1 MSLSLVSGTERCP
14 QKGVVKQ
21 VATKLVQA
29 LSEKG
34 LALLVNHGIPDC
46 KVYIHIH
53 IRRAHVKK
61 TATAQKRTFGLRA
74 CGLAS
79 LEERKEERERE
90 RGYRCAAAME
100 E

>member
-1 MSLSLVSGTERCP
+1 MEGILGYSKRMALTRNFSIRFSGTERCP

-46 KVYIHIH
+46 KVHTIYYNTRIARYAGRRYICVAIH
-53 IRRAHVKK
+53 ARRDRVIYIV
-61 TATAQKRTFGLRA
+61 F
-74 CGLAS
+74 
-79 LEERKEERERE
+79 EV
-90 RGYRCAAAME
+90 
-100 E
+100 